1 MARDESR
8 SSILG
13 PVRGE
18 GRDRMKAGPKPQ
30 PTATRLP
37 RLRAQTPAGRFQE
50 FARRHLRHVKG
61 EWAGQPIVLAPWQRR
76 DIINPLFNTRR
87 ADGLRQYRTCYVEIP
102 RKQGKS
108 TLASALAL
116 FLLYADGEPGADIV
130 SAAADRQQAAIVFD
144 AARQMVEADPVLR
157 ALTLIYR
164 RELVVPST
172 GSSYKVISS
181 EAYSKHGLH
190 LSAAIVDE
198 LHAHE
203 SRDLVD
209 VLQTSMGA
217 RRQPV
222 LFAITTAGYDRTSV
236 CWQLHEH
243 AVKVRDGVIP
253 DESFLPVL
261 YGAQLEDDWT
271 DPEVWKR
278 ANPGFGVTIKRD
290 YLEQECRRA
299 REMPAY
305 ENAFKRLHLNIWTE
319 SETRWLPMERWDACG
334 AAVEPAGLRG
344 RPCFVGVDLSST
356 RDLSALVAL
365 FPDPAGG
372 YDVLADFWLPQDML
386 PDRVRRHGVFEAWA
400 SAGHLR
406 VTEGNVIDHDAIER
420 RIREL
425 GELYRVESIG
435 IDPWNATQMLA
446 RLQADSLPAV
456 PVQQT
461 IGNLTAATKALEA
474 LVLQGKLRHGGHP
487 ILRWCASNVTVEID
501 HNENVKPSK
510 KKSSERIDG
519 ISALVNALVV
529 ALPATV
535 GSVYDDRAPIFV
547 DL

>member
-1 MARDESR
+1 
-8 SSILG
+8 
-13 PVRGE
+13 
-18 GRDRMKAGPKPQ
+18 MKRGPKAQ

-37 RLRAQTPAGRFQE
+37 RLRATTPAARVQE

-61 EWAGQPIVLAPWQRR
+61 EWAGQPILFADWQRR
-76 DIINPLFNTRR
+76 DIIAPLFNVRRPDGTR
-87 ADGLRQYRTCYVEIP
+87 QFRTAYVEIP

-108 TLASALAL
+108 TIASALAL
-116 FLLYADGEPGADIV
+116 YLLYADGEPGADIV
-130 SAAADRQQAAIVFD
+130 SAAADRQQAGIVFD

-172 GSSYKVISS
+172 GSRYQVISS

-203 SRDLVD
+203 SRELLD
-209 VLQTSMGA
+209 VLATSMGA

-222 LFAITTAGYDRTSV
+222 LFAITTAGFDRTSV

-243 AVKVRDGVIP
+243 AVKVRDRVIDDP
-253 DESFLPVL
+253 SFLPVL
-261 YGAQLEDDWT
+261 YGATLEDDWT
-271 DPEVWKR
+271 DPAVWRK
-278 ANPGFGVTIKRD
+278 ANPGFGVTIKAD

-319 SETRWLPMERWDACG
+319 AETRWLPMERWDACG
-334 AAVEPAGLRG
+334 APVDPLALHG

-365 FPDPAGG
+365 FPDQAGG
-372 YDVLADFWLPQDML
+372 YDIIADFWLPTDML
-386 PDRVRRHGVFEAWA
+386 PDRAKRHGVFEAWA
-400 SAGHLR
+400 REGALR

-425 GELYRVESIG
+425 GERYLVESIG

-487 ILRWCASNVTVEID
+487 ILRWCASNVTVEQD
-501 HNENVKPSK
+501 HNENLKPSK
-510 KKSSERIDG
+510 KKSTERIDG
-519 ISALVNALVV
+519 ISALVNALTV

-535 GSVYDDRAPIFV
+535 GSVYDDRGPIFV